1 MYITAFYSFKG
12 GVGRSMA
19 LVNVAVELANRGRGV
34 LVVDFDLEA
43 PGLDTFDV
51 TTPRDP
57 VPGMVDFVSEYL
69 DSGQAPDAARFVSE
83 TPADFGDTGGRL
95 WIMPSGRHATHAQRA
110 TYAQRLSQ
118 IDWGALYAERDGYL
132 LFEDLKEQW
141 RQAFNP
147 DYVLID
153 SRTGHTDVGGICT
166 RQLPDAVVILFFPN
180 EQNLRGLT
188 RVVRDIRS
196 ESDEPRNK
204 DIELHFV
211 MSNVPDLDD
220 EDSILDDKIKAF
232 QSQLGFRRDLLR
244 IHRYDSLS
252 LLNQVVFTKDRPRS
266 RLAQEYAELVCEISR
281 LNPDDRDGA
290 LDYISPARGRLRIR
304 GESIQSR
311 DVMLDKIEKAH
322 PTDGEVLYRLAVLR
336 ERDGETAWAS
346 AIASRA
352 IAAGYAKPEVFLQR
366 SRSRAQ
372 CNDAGGAEQ
381 DALEVLQFPHLRPPM
396 VREALSRIRSQEP
409 ERVANAVAVTSL
421 EPHDQKWLADGL
433 DRSFGTMRIAIPIWE
448 RLIDCEELSPTR
460 REQARQQLILCH
472 IGTGGF
478 SNAMRMLEG
487 HDKSIKEMTIQDA
500 FNFGMASWGNTG
512 EITKAAFSH
521 VVELD
526 QAEVISDRNPNYFQC
541 MAIAYWATGDRTE
554 AARYTDEAQRALDA
568 MRWASEFTCWRY
580 CRVSA
585 DDFVADLEDIRL
597 LVRGVNPPTPPFMN
611 ATGRTDGSIAHHYS
625 R

>member
-1 MYITAFYSFKG
+1 MYSTSFYSFKG

-19 LVNVAVELANRGRGV
+19 LVNVAVELANRGRAV

-69 DSGQAPDAARFVSE
+69 VSGQAPDAARFVSE
-83 TPADFGDTGGRL
+83 TPADFGDAGGRL
-95 WIMPSGRHATHAQRA
+95 WIMPSGRHAT
-110 TYAQRLSQ
+110 YAQRLNQ

-141 RQAFNP
+141 RQAINP

-153 SRTGHTDVGGICT
+153 SRTGHTDIGGICT

-180 EQNLRGLT
+180 AQNLRGLT
-188 RVVRDIRS
+188 RVVREIRS
-196 ESDEPRNK
+196 EAEEPRNK
-204 DIELHFV
+204 NIELHFV

-220 EDSILDDKIKAF
+220 EDRILDDKIKAF
-232 QSQLGFRRDLLR
+232 QNQLRFRREPLM

-266 RLAQEYAELVCEISR
+266 RLAQEYVELVREISR
-281 LNPDDRDGA
+281 RNSNDRDGA
-290 LDYISPARGRLRIR
+290 LDYIHRATARLRIR
-304 GESIQSR
+304 GESIQAR
-311 DVMLDKIEKAH
+311 EAMLDKIEKAH
-322 PTDGEVLYRLAVLR
+322 PTDGEVLYRLAGLR
-336 ERDGETAWAS
+336 ERDGETELAGAL
-346 AIASRA
+346 ASRA
-352 IAAGYAKPEVFLQR
+352 IEAGYAEPEVFLQR

-372 CNDAGGAEQ
+372 CNDNAGAEQ
-381 DALEVLQFPHLRPPM
+381 DALEVLQSHQLPPPI
-396 VREALSRIRSQEP
+396 VREAISRIRSQAP
-409 ERVANAVAVTSL
+409 ERVANAGAVTSL
-421 EPHDQKWLADGL
+421 EPHDQMWLADGL

-448 RLIDCEELSPTR
+448 RLIDSAELSPTR
-460 REQARQQLILCH
+460 REHARLQLILCH
-472 IGTGGF
+472 IGTGEF

-487 HDKSIKEMTIQDA
+487 HDKSIKDMTIQDA

-526 QAEVISDRNPNYFQC
+526 EAEVTSDKSPNYFQC
-541 MAIAYWATGDRTE
+541 MAIAYWATGDRSE
-554 AARYTDEAQRALDA
+554 ATRYADEAERALDA
-568 MRWASEFTCWRY
+568 MRWASEFSCWRY

-585 DDFVADLEDIRL
+585 AVFVADLEEIRS
-597 LVRGVNPPTPPFMN
+597 LVRGGNPPTPPFMN
-611 ATGRTDGSIAHHYS
+611 APERTDGSIANHYS
-625 R
+625 G

>member
-95 WIMPSGRHATHAQRA
+95 WIMPSGRHAT
-110 TYAQRLSQ
+110 YAQRLSQ

-141 RQAFNP
+141 RQTINP

-188 RVVRDIRS
+188 RVVREIRS

-220 EDSILDDKIKAF
+220 EDSILDEKIKAF
-232 QSQLGFRRDLLR
+232 QSQLGFQRELLM

-266 RLAQEYAELVCEISR
+266 RLAQEYVELVRELSR

-290 LDYISPARGRLRIR
+290 LGYISRATGRLRIR
-304 GESIQSR
+304 GESIQAR
-311 DVMLDKIEKAH
+311 DAMLDKIEKAH
-322 PTDGEVLYRLAVLR
+322 PTDGEVLYRLAEIR

-381 DALEVLQFPHLRPPM
+381 DALEVLQFPNLPPPM

-409 ERVANAVAVTSL
+409 ERVAHAVAVTSL
-421 EPHDQKWLADGL
+421 EPHDQIWLADGL

-472 IGTGGF
+472 IGTGRF
-478 SNAMRMLEG
+478 SDAVRVLRADG
-487 HDKSIKEMTIQDA
+487 KPVDEMTIQDA
-500 FNFGMASWGNTG
+500 FNYGMASWGKSG
-512 EITKAAFSH
+512 EVQEPTFAR

-526 QAEVISDRNPNYFQC
+526 RSGVNSDKGANFYQC
-541 MAIAYWATGDRTE
+541 MAIAYWATGHEPE
-554 AARYTDEAQRALDA
+554 AAQYVDKAEHAIHAT
-568 MRWASEFTCWRY
+568 RWAHEFSCWRY
-580 CRVSA
+580 YRVSA
-585 DDFVADLEDIRL
+585 DVFVKDLADIRL
-597 LVRGVNPPTPPFMN
+597 LIGGETPRTPPFMN
-611 ATGRTDGSIAHHYS
+611 TVETTNTSSAHHPS
-625 R
+625 Q

>member
-1 MYITAFYSFKG
+1 MYITSFYSFKG

-83 TPADFGDTGGRL
+83 TPADFDDTGGRL
-95 WIMPSGRHATHAQRA
+95 WIMPSGRHA

-141 RQAFNP
+141 RQAINP

-153 SRTGHTDVGGICT
+153 SRTGHTDIGGICT

-188 RVVRDIRS
+188 RVVREIRS
-196 ESDEPRNK
+196 EAEEPRNK
-204 DIELHFV
+204 RIELHFV

-220 EDSILDDKIKAF
+220 EDRILDDKIKGF
-232 QSQLGFRRDLLR
+232 QSQLRFRREPMM

-266 RLAQEYAELVCEISR
+266 RLAQEYVELVREISR
-281 LNPDDRDGA
+281 RNPDDRDGA
-290 LDYISPARGRLRIR
+290 LDYIRRATGRLRIR
-304 GESIQSR
+304 GESIQAR
-311 DVMLDKIEKAH
+311 DAMLDKIEKAH
-322 PTDGEVLYRLAVLR
+322 PTDGEVLYRLAGLR
-336 ERDGETAWAS
+336 EHDGETALAG
-346 AIASRA
+346 ALASRA
-352 IAAGYAKPEVFLQR
+352 IEAGYAEPEVFLQR

-372 CNDAGGAEQ
+372 CNDDAGAEQ
-381 DALEVLQFPHLRPPM
+381 DALEVLQCHHLPPPM
-396 VREALSRIRSQEP
+396 VREAISRVGSHAP
-409 ERVANAVAVTSL
+409 ERVANSTAVTSL
-421 EPHDQKWLADGL
+421 EPDDRMWLAHSL
-433 DRSFGTMRIAIPIWE
+433 DSSLEAMRIAIPIWE
-448 RLIDCEELSPTR
+448 RLIDCDDLSATE
-460 REQARQQLILCH
+460 REHAGHKLVLCQ

-478 SNAMRMLEG
+478 SDAMRMLEA
-487 HDKSIKEMTIQDA
+487 HDKPINEMTIQDA
-500 FNFGMASWGNTG
+500 FNYGMASWGQTG
-512 EITKAAFSH
+512 EIEEAAFSH

-526 QAEVISDRNPNYFQC
+526 HAGVFSDKGPNYFQS

-554 AARYTDEAQRALDA
+554 AARHADKAEHAINAMHRAY
-568 MRWASEFTCWRY
+568 EFSCWRY

-585 DDFVADLEDIRL
+585 DDFVADLEEIRL
-597 LVRGVNPPTPPFMN
+597 LVRGESPPTPLFMN
-611 ATGRTDGSIAHHYS
+611 AT
-625 R
+625 